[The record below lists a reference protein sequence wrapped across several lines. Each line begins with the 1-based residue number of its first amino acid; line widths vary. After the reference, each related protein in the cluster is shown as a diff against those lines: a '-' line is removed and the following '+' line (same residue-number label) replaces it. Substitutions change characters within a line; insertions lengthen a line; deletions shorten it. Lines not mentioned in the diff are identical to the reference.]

1 MGAEQSISRQGF
13 AGVFSKSFNNTCQQE
28 SSGAIITEQI
38 KAVAHLMYSEDR
50 TITEGFTGSGYNSS
64 KS

>member
-1 MGAEQSISRQGF
+1 MNE
-13 AGVFSKSFNNTCQQE
+13 KSFNNTCQQE

-38 KAVAHLMYSEDR
+38 IDVRHLMYREDR
-50 TITEGFTGSGYNSS
+50 TITEGFTGSGFNSS